1 MCFRGICE
9 ICGWGGGRGS
19 EQRRDEDARVGRRQR
34 SRRPAETSATQKL
47 ITSLSNTETMDRYTQ
62 NNRANQMN
70 PNHKS
75 SGQGKSSASGPPAD
89 KDRPSSPG
97 RSSGFQGSKSSSDNR
112 ANQLNPNNSKY
123 SGSGKK

>member
-75 SGQGKSSASGPPAD
+75 SGQG
-89 KDRPSSPG
+89 